1 MRVKRRDTHRE
12 KAIGLRGHLPWR
24 KIYFPTFGRN
34 RPKVFFCLL
43 TESPTPLRSPHFFS
57 HRGCILKSGA
67 RVAAGANV
75 SILKERIA

>member
-12 KAIGLRGHLPWR
+12 KSIGLRGHPPWP
-24 KIYFPTFGRN
+24 KIYFPTFGGN

-43 TESPTPLRSPHFFS
+43 TESPTPLRSPYFFS
-57 HRGCILKSGA
+57 YRSRILKRGA
-67 RVAAGANV
+67 SVAAGANV